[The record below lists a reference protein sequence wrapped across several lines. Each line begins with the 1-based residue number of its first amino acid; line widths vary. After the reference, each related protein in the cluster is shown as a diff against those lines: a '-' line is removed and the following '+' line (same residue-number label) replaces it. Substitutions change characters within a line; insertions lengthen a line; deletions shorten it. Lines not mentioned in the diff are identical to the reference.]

1 MIRRG
6 RRAPGW
12 RCVPWLLA
20 VGTLVLSAPLEGQTD
35 RPELLHVQ
43 FDGNAAFP
51 DDSLRRAIVNRPT
64 DCRLF
69 SWICAVGIDLKDRS
83 YLQPRELDRDALR
96 LQVYYMERGYR
107 ETQVDTS
114 LVQSDGGV
122 VLAFDIDEGRPVTI
136 DSVEVFSF
144 DEIPDSSVFRNL
156 PIARGDPLSALLLEA
171 TRDTLQTRLRDTG
184 FAFADVLVN
193 YDIPRGSYTAQ
204 VMFDVATGPRSRFG
218 PITVRGNREL
228 DSLAVRRM
236 LPFREGQL
244 YQAHQV
250 VEGQRNLYGLELI
263 QSAQVRPVLT
273 AGDTV
278 VPVEV
283 VVSEGQVH
291 RMRGGFGWNQTECLS
306 GEARWTSR
314 NFMGGA
320 RRLTLRARLSNILA
334 DALAA
339 TACSEVGTGVFAD
352 LNWQLAGELFQPFVF
367 SSRNSFSASAF
378 VERQSLNPVF
388 VRRAVGLDLAF
399 SRSLGRG
406 LVATAAFRPSLTEL
420 DAADL
425 FFCTSFAACLPT
437 DIEVFD
443 GANLLSPVALNFTQD
458 RRNSLLNPSS
468 GFAWILDLEHARGYT
483 GSDFGYDRALAE
495 GSVYRPVGGWV
506 LAGRLRGGIV
516 GRGRFGD
523 VDEDRLQVVHPQK
536 RFFSGGANS
545 VRGFAENRL
554 GPRVLT
560 TDVQTLLGYAR
571 PDDAGPVCTPESVMD
586 RTCDPDGMPDD
597 AFGSQP
603 IGGTV
608 LLEANAELRFPVV
621 SALQGVAFVDVG
633 QVWAGRPEVRLDDLE
648 FTPGFGVRYLS
659 PIGPV
664 RVDVAYRFRG
674 AELLP
679 VATEGLR
686 PWEEG
691 EPEAL
696 RLTVPWAN
704 GETRTLDWVATDE
717 VNFLTSGARV
727 GGGRDFWSRLQLH
740 ISIGQAF

>member
-6 RRAPGW
+6 RRPLARGV
-12 RCVPWLLA
+12 RWLLSA
-20 VGTLVLSAPLEGQTD
+20 AMLLVAGSLQGQTD
-35 RPELLHVQ
+35 RPELLSVQ
-43 FDGNAAFP
+43 FEGNRAFP

-69 SWICAVGIDLKDRS
+69 GWICALGIDLKDRS
-83 YLQPRELDRDALR
+83 YLQPGELARDALR

-107 ETQVDTS
+107 ETQVDTA
-114 LVQSDGGV
+114 LVETDHGV
-122 VLAFDIDEGRPVTI
+122 ALTFAIAEGRPVTI

-144 DEIPDSSVFRNL
+144 DEIPDSAVLRDL
-156 PIARGDPLSALLLEA
+156 PVERGDPLSALLLEA
-171 TRDTLQTRLRDTG
+171 TRDSLQTRLRNTG
-184 FAFADVLVN
+184 YAFADVLVN
-193 YDIPRGSYTAQ
+193 YDIPRDTYTAQ

-218 PITVRGNREL
+218 PIVVRGSQEL
-228 DSLAVRRM
+228 DSVSVRRM
-236 LPFREGQL
+236 LPFSQGQL
-244 YQAHQV
+244 YQANQV
-250 VEGQRNLYGLELI
+250 VEGQRNLYGLELV

-273 AGDTV
+273 PGDTV
-278 VPVEV
+278 VPVDV

-291 RMRGGFGWNQTECLS
+291 RVRGGFGWSQTECLS

-339 TACSEVGTGVFAD
+339 TACSEVGTGEFAE

-388 VRRAVGLDLAF
+388 VRRAIGLDLAF

-406 LVATAAFRPSLTEL
+406 LVATTAFRPSLTEL

-425 FFCTSFAACLPT
+425 FFCTSFAACLPS
-437 DIEVFD
+437 DIQVFD

-458 RRNSLLNPSS
+458 RRNSLLNPSR

-483 GSDFGYDRALAE
+483 GSDFEYDRALIE
-495 GSVYRPVGGWV
+495 GSAYRPVGSWV
-506 LAGRLRGGIV
+506 VAGRVRGGMV
-516 GRGRFGD
+516 GQGRFAD
-523 VDEDRLQVVHPQK
+523 ADEDRFQVVHPQK

-560 TDVQTLLGYAR
+560 TDVQTLLGYAT
-571 PDDAGPVCTPESVMD
+571 PGAEGPVCTPEEVVD
-586 RTCDPDGMPDD
+586 RSCDPNGLPDD

-608 LLEANAELRFPVV
+608 LFEANAELRFPIL
-621 SALQGVAFVDVG
+621 SSLQGVSFVDVG
-633 QVWAGRPEVRLDDLE
+633 QVWAGRDAVRFDDLE
-648 FTPGFGVRYLS
+648 VSPGLGVRYLS

-674 AELLP
+674 SEVLP

-686 PWEEG
+686 RWVPG
-691 EPEAL
+691 ESESL
-696 RLTVPWAN
+696 RLTVPWAD
-704 GETRTLDWVATDE
+704 GQSQTLDWVTTDE
-717 VNFLTSGARV
+717 VTFLASGAGV
-727 GGGRDFWSRLQLH
+727 GGSTDFWSRLQLH